1 MRACALSLAV
11 LQAWRSGTGD
21 GGGAGFLEY
30 PIRSQNDASE
40 FLGKVVDAL
49 QEELKGTS
57 HAEGLALAL
66 GCKSSVVKLC
76 RRCGAKT
83 VGREEISTITPV
95 SIQDMERRYETLEQA
110 LARPERG
117 PSPSPLSLWLAWARV
132 LPPGCPPGYCLPG
145 TLRSPLGVSGL
156 CQLPLSN
163 ATPRCIYIHRG
174 RSRGRPWATVGGNGN
189 PRGPRKRKGFAS
201 ALRLPTNQVYW

>member
-1 MRACALSLAV
+1 MVRACALSLAV

-110 LARPERG
+110 LARHERG

-145 TLRSPLGVSGL
+145 IVLPPGYPAQPLGRLGPVPATALKRNAAVHFYPSGAL
-156 CQLPLSN
+156 QGQT
-163 ATPRCIYIHRG
+163 AGHG
-174 RSRGRPWATVGGNGN
+174 RRKWESA
-189 PRGPRKRKGFAS
+189 GP
-201 ALRLPTNQVYW
+201 PQT